1 MVERM
6 NRGKT
11 FTEVKWIPVK
21 HLSVVWVNA
30 QRPLNE
36 RHAQNI
42 ADNFDPEMI
51 GTLSV
56 TKPNAQGIHHIID
69 GHHRKVAIEM
79 RWGKDELAPC
89 QVFDAADPARAAELF
104 DHINSARKIPQPVDL
119 FRVRVTA
126 GEEVQT
132 EVNRVVKAAGYSVGH
147 RGPGHVHCV
156 AALEAVYM
164 SYGPLVL
171 EGTLRLIKRIW
182 GEDQSAAT
190 ANTIRGIGMFL
201 SEFRGLDFD
210 KLTDALAE
218 KYTPAR
224 FIGAAR
230 ASKEINGGNMPLA
243 VRDLIIRAYNEKV
256 RNKKAQLV
264 SDKKGL
270 PLKRKPQKNPRLIK
284 PKLSAVA

>member
-1 MVERM
+1 MGERM
-6 NRGKT
+6 LKGNT

-21 HLSVVWVNA
+21 NLSVVWANA

-56 TKPNAQGIHHIID
+56 TKPNGQGIYHIID

-79 RWGKDELAPC
+79 RWGKEEMAPC

-104 DHINSARKIPQPVDL
+104 DHINSARKTPQPVDL

-132 EVNRVVKAAGYSVGH
+132 EVNKVVLATGYSVGH
-147 RGPGHVHCV
+147 RGLNHIHCV

-164 SYGPLVL
+164 SYGPLIL
-171 EGTLRLIKRIW
+171 EGVLRLTRKVW
-182 GEDQSAAT
+182 GDDQTATT
-190 ANTIRGIGMFL
+190 ANVLRGFGMFL
-201 SEFRGLDFD
+201 SEFRHLDFQ
-210 KLTDALAE
+210 KLSEAMAA

-230 ASKEINGGNMPLA
+230 TSKEINGGNMPLA
-243 VRDLIIRAYNEKV
+243 VRDLMIRAYNEKV
-256 RNKKAQLV
+256 RNKKAHLV
-264 SDKKGL
+264 SNKK
-270 PLKRKPQKNPRLIK
+270 PKDLKRKPQKNPRKAK
-284 PKLSAVA
+284 PIGAV